1 MSSVRRFASGFLS
14 LALVAGAILAVV
26 NRQQII
32 DEISFRQYQPSAE
45 IAQIADRSG
54 MSAAGKRLFYI
65 AHPQLK
71 SAAEF
76 NEECRRVE
84 KASPILGCYDQSA
97 SAIYIYNVANPELDG
112 VKEVTAS
119 HEMLHAAY
127 ARLSAEEKSR
137 LEPLLEQAYQKVKTD
152 KFTERMNYYERAQP
166 GSRTNELHSIL
177 GTEFADL
184 GSELEQYYTR
194 YFSDRSAIVKLHA
207 QYSNKFDSVENEAS
221 SLRTSLT
228 ARKLDIESRVNQ
240 YAADVE
246 QYNQR
251 VKAFNQKAADGGFAS
266 QDDFNAQRSVLRNR
280 LTEINQRRTALN
292 NDISQYNKDVARLR
306 ELGVKIDELNKSL
319 DSAEGGR

>member
-1 MSSVRRFASGFLS
+1 MSSVRKVASSFLS
-14 LALVAGAILAVV
+14 LAVVVGAILAVV

-32 DEISFRQYQPSAE
+32 DEITLWQYQPSE
-45 IAQIADRSG
+45 QIATIASRAK
-54 MSAAGKRLFYI
+54 MSETGKKMFYI
-65 AHPQLK
+65 SKPQLK
-71 SAAEF
+71 SANEF
-76 NEECRRVE
+76 NEDCRRVE
-84 KASPILGCYDQSA
+84 KGNAILGCYNQS
-97 SAIYIYNVANPELDG
+97 SGEIYVYDVTNPELDG
-112 VKEVTAS
+112 VKEVTAA

-127 ARLSAEEKSR
+127 ARLSTEEKSR

-194 YFSDRSAIVKLHA
+194 YFSDRSAVVKLHA
-207 QYSNKFDSVENEAS
+207 QYSNKFDSVENEAN
-221 SLRTSLT
+221 SLRTNLA
-228 ARKLDIESRVNQ
+228 ARKLDIESRANQ

-266 QDDFNAQRSVLRNR
+266 QEDFNAQRSVLRSR
-280 LTEINQRRTALN
+280 LTEINRRRTALN

-319 DSAEGGR
+319 DSVEGGR